1 MFYYYLDC
9 QQQFQQQ
16 MQLFQKIHESGSD
29 LVLQTTALIISNEE
43 IQDIKK
49 MVKSLEE
56 SVLIIKG
63 VSEKLKMK

>member
-9 QQQFQQQ
+9 QQQCQPQ
-16 MQLFQKIHESGSD
+16 MQLFQKIYESGLD
-29 LVLQTTALIISNEE
+29 LVLRTTALIISNEE

-56 SVLIIKG
+56 SVLLIKG

>member
-1 MFYYYLDC
+1 
-9 QQQFQQQ
+9 
-16 MQLFQKIHESGSD
+16 MQLFQKIHEAGSD
-29 LVLQTTALIISNEE
+29 LVLRTTALIISNEE